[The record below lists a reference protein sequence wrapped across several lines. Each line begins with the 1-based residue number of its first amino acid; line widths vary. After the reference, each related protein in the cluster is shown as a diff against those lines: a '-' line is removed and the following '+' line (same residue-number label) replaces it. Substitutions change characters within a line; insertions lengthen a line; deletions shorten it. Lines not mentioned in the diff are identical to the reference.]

1 LIVPDATQRE
11 PIERVAGVSRSRVG
25 SQSRLQLTAPG
36 RLAAALV
43 LAVLVAG
50 CTTAYSRGA
59 EAFRAGRYDEAARE
73 FEAAAEA
80 GTKRLEALTGL
91 GIARYKIG
99 NFAGAADALRPVL
112 AEEPRRGEAR
122 LYLALAELGQEED
135 TRALEHLQA
144 VRPLIH
150 HPRILATVDRA
161 MAAIRGGLPG
171 PARQLVAAS
180 LDDAVEWAR
189 DVWEARERAPGYVLE
204 PSWTIYRDLYYPRLP

>member
-1 LIVPDATQRE
+1 
-11 PIERVAGVSRSRVG
+11 
-25 SQSRLQLTAPG
+25 
-36 RLAAALV
+36 
-43 LAVLVAG
+43 VLVAG
-50 CTTAYSRGA
+50 CATAYSRGA

-73 FEAAAEA
+73 FEAAVEA

-112 AEEPRRGEAR
+112 VEDPRRGEAR
-122 LYLALAELGQEED
+122 LYLALAELAQEED

-144 VRPLIH
+144 LRPLIQ
-150 HPRILATVDRA
+150 HPRILATIDRA
-161 MAAIRGGLPG
+161 MGAIRAGLSG

-189 DVWEARERAPGYVLE
+189 DVREAHERAPVYPLQ